1 MTISIY
7 CAAIAV
13 AAGILGASPRKALLM
28 GGGIGFVSGVIALA
42 VERRINDWWDL
53 YPVATLAL
61 MFAASAAIMAF
72 TVAKT
77 KR

>member
-1 MTISIY
+1 
-7 CAAIAV
+7 
-13 AAGILGASPRKALLM
+13 M